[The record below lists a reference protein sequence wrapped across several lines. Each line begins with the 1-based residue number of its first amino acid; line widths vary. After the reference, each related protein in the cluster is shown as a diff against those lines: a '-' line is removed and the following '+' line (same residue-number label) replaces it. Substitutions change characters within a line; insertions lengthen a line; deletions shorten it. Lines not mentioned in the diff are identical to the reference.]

1 MAKKYGPEK
10 QTVEDKRTKT
20 ANWKQRKKADGYKL
34 VQVYLPRETMQKIQ
48 RLCYTVGKKD
58 GMSRLVRIVIIAID
72 KLYANEIDS

>member
-34 VQVYLPRETMQKIQ
+34 VQVYLPRETMKKIEALHPKFGTSKKIP
-48 RLCYTVGKKD
+48 RLL
-58 GMSRLVRIVIIAID
+58 SLAID
-72 KLYANEIDS
+72 SFYANEIDS

>member
-10 QTVEDKRTKT
+10 QTVEDRRMKT
-20 ANWKQRKKADGYKL
+20 ANWKQRKKEMGFTL
-34 VQVYLPRETMQKIQ
+34 VQVYLPRETMKKIQ